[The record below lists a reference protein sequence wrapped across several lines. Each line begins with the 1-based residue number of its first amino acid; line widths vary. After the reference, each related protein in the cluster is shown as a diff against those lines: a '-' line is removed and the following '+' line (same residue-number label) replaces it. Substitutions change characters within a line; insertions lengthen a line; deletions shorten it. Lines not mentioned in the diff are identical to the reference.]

1 MTTLTANESI
11 ITLGIVNNKIGTS
24 QNFIEAQSV
33 RTVKDLRYFKV
44 CSMDC
49 GHQNYLQ
56 VGTL

>member
-44 CSMDC
+44 
-49 GHQNYLQ
+49 
-56 VGTL
+56 